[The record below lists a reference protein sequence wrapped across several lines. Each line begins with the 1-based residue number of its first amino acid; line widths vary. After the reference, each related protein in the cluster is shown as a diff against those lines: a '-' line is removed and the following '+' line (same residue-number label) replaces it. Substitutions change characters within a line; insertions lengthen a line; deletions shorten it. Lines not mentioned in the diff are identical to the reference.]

1 VALLSYL
8 YFIRT
13 TDVQL
18 LLYISVPMVGAILGF
33 LRYNTYPATI
43 FMGDGGSNWLG
54 FMSGIFILIV
64 LGNFRLLEP
73 NGVALLDATGAV
85 HGARYVPL
93 VSAVLCLAVPVIDT
107 ACVMISRMRIGLNPM
122 HADKRHFHHAL
133 LRLGLS
139 HSQSVTAVY
148 FITLVS
154 GIVGIL
160 PIAFPQ
166 YELSW
171 LPYMVFL
178 GLLFFIPIG
187 INGSSR
193 VLDFILKNRH
203 IMRNDARFGHG
214 LRHTLKYWEV
224 FNRYVLYTIFMV
236 SPMFAGVF
244 KVEIGYAAAVVATLL
259 VSTLL
264 ISHRRNDFLDSL
276 VLSIG
281 SLILLI
287 ANNQN
292 SMMIEILG
300 QRVNIQSIYN
310 GMFVVLFLSATAM
323 IFLTAK
329 IRYFLFTPS
338 DFLLVAL
345 PMILLLVPEPFR
357 SQYRLD
363 IICLRSLIVR
373 RRQMATRH
381 IRLVIVLALSYVVMT
396 SLFGMRVVY

>member
-1 VALLSYL
+1 
-8 YFIRT
+8 
-13 TDVQL
+13 
-18 LLYISVPMVGAILGF
+18 
-33 LRYNTYPATI
+33 
-43 FMGDGGSNWLG
+43 
-54 FMSGIFILIV
+54 
-64 LGNFRLLEP
+64 
-73 NGVALLDATGAV
+73 
-85 HGARYVPL
+85 
-93 VSAVLCLAVPVIDT
+93 
-107 ACVMISRMRIGLNPM
+107 
-122 HADKRHFHHAL
+122 
-133 LRLGLS
+133 
-139 HSQSVTAVY
+139 
-148 FITLVS
+148 
-154 GIVGIL
+154 
-160 PIAFPQ
+160 
-166 YELSW
+166 
-171 LPYMVFL
+171 
-178 GLLFFIPIG
+178 
-187 INGSSR
+187 
-193 VLDFILKNRH
+193 
-203 IMRNDARFGHG
+203 
-214 LRHTLKYWEV
+214 
-224 FNRYVLYTIFMV
+224 
-236 SPMFAGVF
+236 MFAGVF

-363 IICLRSLIVR
+363 IICLRSLIAFLAIRSIVR